1 MIRYLFLELE
11 RLLSSPR
18 NVFVPLMEDY
28 HSTRGAKANDVCLP

>member
-18 NVFVPLMEDY
+18 NVFIPLMEDY
-28 HSTRGAKANDVCLP
+28 HSIRGANANDVCSP